1 MARALKILFILILLL
16 VLAAIALVLTFDPNK
31 YKPQIIELAAKNN
44 VVLKMDGDLGWQLW
58 PRIAIKAEQV
68 AVSAPEAPDTPIAA
82 IDRFAVA
89 VQLIPLFSQEVKIDG
104 ITLTGAKTDLKVNKH
119 GVGNW
124 QSLGKVAAVEHAPVL
139 VPAIARAH
147 QLGSVR
153 AVNARQPFNA
163 AQQFQLARLTLQDS
177 QLSFAKADGI
187 HLSLTDLGADITDLK
202 LDGSAI
208 PVSLNTAFTL
218 VRPEASTLKGETRA
232 NLTLRLPEALDQ
244 VIVEGLKAPV
254 TLTHAGTS
262 ARADLSADAILL
274 LGGEGVRYSGDLT
287 LAPTNL
293 QKLMIALGSPL
304 PPMADARA
312 LHEVSLTSPFK
323 GDSTQLMLEPLTI
336 RVDSSTIKGKA
347 GITDFETTA
356 LLVDIQGDAINLD
369 HYLPP
374 PEADTAGAAGAGGKK
389 ASRQSKPAA
398 SDALPLEALRA
409 LNLDL
414 LAGFDKMTVKGLP
427 FEQVKTKVIAKAGLI
442 QLKSFDARLHEG
454 PLNANGVFDARK
466 DEATLSF
473 NATGNKM
480 PLEKL
485 LQDFEV
491 APLVSGSGAVTV
503 KGQSRGATST
513 ALAEALTADIGLQSQ
528 QMLLHSMN
536 LEKSLCELAMLA
548 QRKEMPAI
556 EWADFTKLQTLTSQ
570 IQLAN
575 QKLTVKSMNG
585 GVESMAMG
593 GLGVVDLA
601 KGGLDFKFDLTIDEA
616 ANALLNCPIANKKLL
631 NKKLPIRCKDSFAK
645 LNARSCAPDM
655 AAIEDMYRDEVK
667 SKVNKELDK
676 QLDKH
681 LEKNPE
687 AKELLKNLFGGKK
700 KE

>member
-1 MARALKILFILILLL
+1 MARALKIVFILILLL
-16 VLAAIALVLTFDPNK
+16 VAAVIALVLTFDPNK

-44 VVLKMDGDLGWQLW
+44 VILKMEGDLGWQLW
-58 PRIAIKAEQV
+58 PRLAIKAEKV
-68 AVSAPEAPDTPIAA
+68 AVSAPEAPETPIAA

-89 VQLIPLFSQEVKIDG
+89 VQLVPLFSQEVKIDG
-104 ITLTGAKTDLKVNKH
+104 ITLTGARIDLKVNKK

-124 QSLGKVAAVEHAPVL
+124 QSLGKIAAAEDTPVL
-139 VPAIARAH
+139 VPAVAQAH
-147 QLGSVR
+147 QLGSLR
-153 AVNARQPFNA
+153 PVNAQQPFDA
-163 AQQFQLARLTLQDS
+163 SKQLQLARLTLQDS
-177 QLSFAKADGI
+177 QLSFVKADGI
-187 HLSLTDLGADITDLK
+187 NLSLTDLGAEITDLK

-208 PVSLNTAFTL
+208 PVTLNTAFTL
-218 VRPEASTLKGETRA
+218 VRPEASTLKGDTRA
-232 NLTLRLPEALDQ
+232 NLTLRLPETLDQ
-244 VIVEGLKAPV
+244 VIIEGLKAPV
-254 TLTHAGTS
+254 KLTHGGTD
-262 ARADLSADAILL
+262 ARADLSANAILL
-274 LGGEGVRYSGDLT
+274 LGGESLRYSGDLA

-293 QKLMIALGSPL
+293 QTLMITLGSPL
-304 PPMADARA
+304 PAMADARA
-312 LHEVSLTSPFK
+312 LHEVSLSSPFK
-323 GDSTQLMLEPLTI
+323 GDGKQLMLEPLTI
-336 RVDSSTIKGKA
+336 LVDSSTIKGKA
-347 GITDFETTA
+347 GITDFESTA

-374 PEADTAGAAGAGGKK
+374 PEAPAAAGSGGKK
-389 ASRQSKPAA
+389 ASRQAKPAA

-414 LAGFDKMTVKGLP
+414 LAGFDQMTVKGLP
-427 FEQVKTKVIAKAGLI
+427 FQQVKTKVLAKSGLI

-485 LQDFEV
+485 LKDFDV
-491 APLVSGSGAVTV
+491 APLVSGNGAVTV

-528 QMLLHSMN
+528 QMLLLSMN
-536 LEKSLCELAMLA
+536 LEKSLCELAMMA
-548 QRKEMPAI
+548 QREEMPAI

-570 IQLAN
+570 IQFAN
-575 QKLTVKSMNG
+575 QKLTVQSMNG

-667 SKVNKELDK
+667 AKVNKELDK
-676 QLDKH
+676 QLEKH

-687 AKELLKNLFGGKK
+687 AKDLLKNLLGGKK